1 MSNRLR
7 PADDRVPSARI
18 TIKDIAAR
26 AGVSIGAV
34 SYALNGRPGVSEA
47 TRLRVLTVAEELGW
61 VPDNAARRL
70 AGAQTETVG
79 LVLTSSTAKSLG
91 VAPWFMEFIGGVAT
105 VLAERGYGMMM
116 QVVSDVDSEIEVYR
130 KWSKSRSVDGVIL
143 VDLRTADPRVAA
155 VRALRLPAV
164 IAGPPEVA
172 QNFACVWINDGAAAQ
187 EAIRYLA
194 ALGHRDIARVS
205 GPAELVHV
213 QIRQAA
219 TAEAAAELGLDVR
232 TWFTDYSMELGR
244 RATREILMSSP
255 RPTAILYDDDLGAVT
270 GLAVAR
276 ELDFRVPEDVSLL
289 AWGDSTLC
297 QTTFPPLSAMSHD
310 VLGYGAH
317 VTRRL
322 LEVLAGA
329 APAAHQDVTPRI
341 MPRASTAPPSEKQP
355 LTSRRVPRASRQ
367 VP

>member
-1 MSNRLR
+1 MKS
-7 PADDRVPSARI
+7 PSARSDDRAGTPRL

-70 AGAQTETVG
+70 AGAQTDTVG
-79 LVLTSSTAKSLG
+79 LALPKGTAKSLG

-105 VLAERGYGMMM
+105 VLAEEGYGMMM
-116 QVVSDVDSEIEVYR
+116 QVVSDLEAELDVYR
-130 KWSKSRSVDGVIL
+130 KWSRSRLVDGVIL
-143 VDLRTADPRVAA
+143 VDLRMGDPRIEA
-155 VRALRLPAV
+155 VRSLNLPAV
-164 IAGPPEVA
+164 VAGPPEVA
-172 QNFACVWINDGAAAQ
+172 DGLTCVWTNDGAAAE
-187 EAIRYLA
+187 EATRYLA

-205 GPAELVHV
+205 GPPDLVHV
-213 QIRQAA
+213 QIRQHA
-219 TAEAAAELGLDVR
+219 TERTARKLGVTVR
-232 TWFTDYSMELGR
+232 TFFTDYSVDAGR
-244 RATREILMSSP
+244 RATREILLSTP

-276 ELDFRVPEDVSLL
+276 ELNLRVPQDVSLL
-289 AWGDSTLC
+289 AWDDSNLC

-310 VLGYGAH
+310 VLAYGAH
-317 VTRRL
+317 LTRRL

-329 APAAHQDVTPRI
+329 TPAAYEDVTPRI
-341 MPRASTAPPSEKQP
+341 TPRASTAPPGRK
-355 LTSRRVPRASRQ
+355 
-367 VP
+367 

>member
-1 MSNRLR
+1 MKSPAPR
-7 PADDRVPSARI
+7 PDDRAVPPQRL

-26 AGVSIGAV
+26 AGVSIGSV

-70 AGAQTETVG
+70 AGAQTDTVG
-79 LVLTSSTAKSLG
+79 LVLPQGTAKSLG

-105 VLAERGYGMMM
+105 VLAEAGYGMMM
-116 QVVSDVDSEIEVYR
+116 QVVAGLDAELDVYR
-130 KWSKSRSVDGVIL
+130 KWSRGRLVDGVIL
-143 VDLRTADPRVAA
+143 VDLRADDPRIEA
-155 VRALRLPAV
+155 VRTLGLPAV
-164 IAGPPEVA
+164 VAGPPEVA
-172 QNFACVWINDGAAAQ
+172 DGLTCVWTNDGAAAQ
-187 EAIRYLA
+187 EAVRYLA

-205 GPAELVHV
+205 GPADIVHV
-213 QIRQAA
+213 KIRQRA
-219 TAEAAAELGLDVR
+219 TEETAAELGLRIR
-232 TWFTDYSMELGR
+232 TWHTDYSVESGR
-244 RATREILMSSP
+244 RATREILLSTP

-276 ELDFRVPEDVSLL
+276 ELNFRVPEDVSLL
-289 AWGDSTLC
+289 AWDDSNLC

-317 VTRRL
+317 LTRRL

-329 APAAHQDVTPRI
+329 PPASHEDVTPRI
-341 MPRASTAPPSEKQP
+341 TPRASTAPPS
-355 LTSRRVPRASRQ
+355 
-367 VP
+367 

>member
-1 MSNRLR
+1 MRSPSPR
-7 PADDRVPSARI
+7 PDDRTAPPRL

-70 AGAQTETVG
+70 AGAQTDTIG
-79 LVLTSSTAKSLG
+79 LVLPQGTAKSLG

-105 VLAERGYGMMM
+105 VLAEEGYGMMM
-116 QVVSDVDSEIEVYR
+116 QVVHDLEAELDVYR
-130 KWSKSRSVDGVIL
+130 KWARGRLVDGVIL
-143 VDLRTADPRVAA
+143 VDLRTDDPRIAA
-155 VRALRLPAV
+155 VRSLNLPAV

-172 QNFACVWINDGAAAQ
+172 GGLTCVWTNDGAAAQ
-187 EAIRYLA
+187 EAMRYLA

-205 GPAELVHV
+205 GPADMVHV
-213 QIRQAA
+213 KIRQDA
-219 TAEAAAELGLDVR
+219 TEAVATELGIEVR
-232 TWFTDYSMELGR
+232 TWFTDYSMEIGR
-244 RATREILMSSP
+244 RATREILLSTP
-255 RPTAILYDDDLGAVT
+255 RPTAIMYDDDLGAVT

-276 ELDFRVPEDVSLL
+276 ELNLRVPEDVSLL
-289 AWGDSTLC
+289 AWDDSNLC

-317 VTRRL
+317 LTRRL
-322 LEVLAGA
+322 LEMLAGA

-341 MPRASTAPPSEKQP
+341 TPRASTAPPGGAA
-355 LTSRRVPRASRQ
+355 TT
-367 VP
+367 

>member
-1 MSNRLR
+1 MKSEPQRHDVR
-7 PADDRVPSARI
+7 GVAPRI

-79 LVLTSSTAKSLG
+79 LVLTSGTAKSLG

-105 VLAERGYGMMM
+105 VLAEHGYGMMM
-116 QVVSDVDSEIEVYR
+116 QVVSDVDAEIEVYR
-130 KWSKSRSVDGVIL
+130 KWARSRLVDGVIL
-143 VDLRTADPRVAA
+143 VDLRSVDPRVEA
-155 VRALRLPAV
+155 VRSLRLPAV

-172 QNFACVWINDGAAAQ
+172 QGFTCVWTNDGAAAQ
-187 EAIRYLA
+187 EAVRYLA
-194 ALGHRDIARVS
+194 ALGHRDLARVS
-205 GPAELVHV
+205 GPPEMMHV
-213 QIRQAA
+213 KIRQAA
-219 TAEAAAELGLDVR
+219 TAEAAAELGLSVR
-232 TWFTDYSMELGR
+232 TWFTDYSVDLGR
-244 RATREILMSSP
+244 RATREILLSSP

-276 ELDFRVPEDVSLL
+276 ELNLRVPEDVSLL
-289 AWGDSTLC
+289 AWDDSNLC

-322 LEVLAGA
+322 LELLGGA
-329 APAAHQDVTPRI
+329 APAAHEDVTPRI
-341 MPRASTAPPSEKQP
+341 TPRASTAPPGGKSGK
-355 LTSRRVPRASRQ
+355 
-367 VP
+367 

>member
-1 MSNRLR
+1 MKSGPQRDADRL
-7 PADDRVPSARI
+7 PPRI

-79 LVLTSSTAKSLG
+79 LVLTSGTAKSLG

-105 VLAERGYGMMM
+105 VLAEHGYGMMM
-116 QVVSDVDSEIEVYR
+116 QVVSDIDAEIEVYR
-130 KWSKSRSVDGVIL
+130 KWARSRLVDGVIL
-143 VDLRTADPRVAA
+143 VDLRSADPRVGA
-155 VRALRLPAV
+155 VRSLRLPAV

-172 QNFACVWINDGAAAQ
+172 QGFACVWTNDGAAAQ
-187 EAIRYLA
+187 EAVRYLA
-194 ALGHRDIARVS
+194 ALGHHDLARVS
-205 GPAELVHV
+205 GPAEMMHV
-213 QIRQAA
+213 KIRQAA
-219 TAEAAAELGLDVR
+219 TAQVATELGLRVR
-232 TWFTDYSMELGR
+232 TWFTDYSVELGR

-276 ELDFRVPEDVSLL
+276 ELNLRIPEDVSLL
-289 AWGDSTLC
+289 AWDDSNLC

-322 LEVLAGA
+322 LEVLGGA

-341 MPRASTAPPSEKQP
+341 TPRASTAPPGSKSG
-355 LTSRRVPRASRQ
+355 T
-367 VP
+367 